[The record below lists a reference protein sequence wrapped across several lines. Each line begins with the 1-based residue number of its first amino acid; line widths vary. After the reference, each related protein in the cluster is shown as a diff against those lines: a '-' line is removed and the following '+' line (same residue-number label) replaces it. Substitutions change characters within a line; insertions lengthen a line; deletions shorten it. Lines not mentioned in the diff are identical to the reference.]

1 MSLKNENIRISI
13 TESAVLRKEQDMNS
27 IARSLLQS
35 ADTIR
40 MFNIL

>member
-13 TESAVLRKEQDMNS
+13 TESTVLRKEQDMNS

-35 ADTIR
+35 ADSIR